1 MDWNALEQKWIKAW
15 NEEKLFESTPDGR
28 KKFFVTFPYPYM
40 NGYSHLGHF
49 YTLMRVEAFA
59 RYKRLR
65 GFNVLFPQ
73 GWHCTG
79 SPIEAAAQRIREKEE
94 KQWKIM
100 RDMGFPDKEIEKFG
114 KPEHWVEYFP
124 VEYRKDYE
132 RMGLAIDFRRSFIT
146 TSLNPRYDKF
156 IQWQFRKLKEKGYVA
171 KGRHAVVW
179 CPKENTPVGDH
190 ARVEGE
196 GETPQEFVLLKFR
209 FDDAFLIAAT
219 LRPETV
225 FGQTNLW
232 VGPDITYVKA
242 DVDGETWIISEPAVK
257 KLQEQDHAVR
267 VVGKLLGKD
276 LLGKKAVAPMIDRDI
291 PILPASFCNPDKG
304 TGIVTSVPSDA
315 PDDYIGLRDLQRDK
329 VLQQRHGLDAA
340 MVDAVKPIPIIV
352 TKEYGDQAAVKV
364 VEDMKIKSQ
373 HDRAK
378 LDEAKHLVYK
388 AGFYAGT
395 MGVAAGKHAGKPV
408 KDVKDVIRDELVKK
422 KQATLFYEL
431 TGKVVCR
438 CLTQSVV
445 KIVDN
450 QWFVTYGDKKWKKI
464 THQALNKL
472 TLYPEKARQQF
483 DYVLD
488 WLNDWAC
495 TREYGLGTKLPW
507 DQNWVIE
514 SLSDSTLYMAFYTI
528 SHLLEHVPVDHIND
542 ALFDFVFL
550 GLGNVPSVPHASEMR
565 KEFLYWYPVDFRNS
579 GKDLIQNHLAFYIFT
594 HTAIFHKSHWPAGI
608 GVNGWVTVDGEKMSK
623 SKGNFLLLR
632 DLPPKFGVDPS
643 RLTILSGGES
653 LDDPN
658 WDSELARTVSN
669 KLESMHEFC
678 VEHHDKG
685 RADVKAIDKW
695 FVAKLGQLA
704 KECTDA
710 MELTLFRTAI
720 QKGLFELQ
728 SVLKWYLK
736 RCGIPNKKAINQY
749 ITTQILLLAPFTPFI
764 CEETWKAI
772 GKEGF
777 VTNAA
782 WPRGKEAKPE
792 DLASEDVVRL
802 VLDDVRQVL
811 NIVKKEKPARITLIV
826 ADTWKHDL
834 FKLLSQHKT
843 IKNPGE
849 LIRTVM
855 ATALRQHGEEVTKIL
870 PKVMNKLPDALLTA
884 EIEHAALK
892 DALDFFEKEFNCPVV
907 VQKESESQEPKAK
920 QALPGKPAIVVA

>member
-1 MDWNALEQKWIKAW
+1 MDWNALEQKWIASWKDA
-15 NEEKLFESTPDGR
+15 KLFESTPDNR

-40 NGYSHLGHF
+40 NGYSHIGHF

-100 RDMGFPDKEIEKFG
+100 RDMGFSDSEIEKFG
-114 KPEHWVEYFP
+114 KPAHWTEYFP
-124 VEYRKDYE
+124 PEYVKDYS
-132 RMGLAIDFRRSFIT
+132 RMGISIDFRRSFIT
-146 TSLNPRYDKF
+146 TSLNQRYDKF

-196 GETPQEFVLLKFR
+196 GETPQEFVLLKFK
-209 FDDAFLIAAT
+209 FNDAFLIAAT

-232 VGPDITYVKA
+232 VGPDIEYVKA
-242 DVDGETWIISEPAVK
+242 EVDGENWIISEPAVK
-257 KLQEQDHAVR
+257 KLQEQDHTVR
-267 VVGKLLGKD
+267 VVGRVLGKE
-276 LLGKKAVAPMIDRDI
+276 LLGKKAVAPMINREI

-329 VLQQRHGLDAA
+329 TAQQKHGLDAA
-340 MVDAVKPIPIIV
+340 MVDAIKPIPIIV

-378 LDEAKHLVYK
+378 LDEAKRLVYK

-438 CLTQSVV
+438 CLTQSIV

-450 QWFVTYGDKKWKKI
+450 QWFLTYGDKKWKKI
-464 THQALNKL
+464 TQQALNKI

-483 DYVLD
+483 EYVLD

-514 SLSDSTLYMAFYTI
+514 SLSDSTIYMAFYTI

-550 GLGNVPSVPHASEMR
+550 GLGNAPSVPHASEMR

-579 GKDLIQNHLAFYIFT
+579 GKDLIQNHLAFYIFN
-594 HTAIFHKSHWPAGI
+594 HTAIFPKSNWPSGI

-658 WDSELARTVSN
+658 WDSELARTVRN
-669 KLESMHEFC
+669 KLESVHEFC
-678 VEHHDKG
+678 VENHDKG
-685 RADVKAIDKW
+685 RTDVKAIDAW
-695 FVAKLGQLA
+695 FIAKTGQIV
-704 KECTDA
+704 KDCTDA

-749 ITTQILLLAPFTPFI
+749 IETQILLLAPFTPFI

-777 VTNAA
+777 VSTAT
-782 WPRGKEAKPE
+782 WPRGKTAKPE

-802 VLDDVRQVL
+802 ALDDVRQVL

-826 ADTWKHDL
+826 ADAWKHDL
-834 FKLLSQHKT
+834 FKLLLEHKT
-843 IKNPGE
+843 VKNPGE
-849 LIRTVM
+849 LIKTVM
-855 ATALRQHGEEVTKIL
+855 ATDLKQHGEDVTKIL
-870 PKVMNKLPDALLTA
+870 PKIMNKLPEALLTPDV
-884 EIEHAALK
+884 EHNALK

-907 VQKESESQEPKAK
+907 VQKESESQEQKAK
-920 QALPGKPAIVVA
+920 QALPGKPAIVVM